1 MIREFF
7 TLAKP
12 VLSFVAFFSSFL
24 LSVWGKNLY
33 NISTQDYEKL
43 VLGFLNSSGMYL
55 SFINLLFSLTERKER
70 FKFPFFALIFFAFLI
85 LLFQKEDFLYF
96 ILPYLKRFR
105 VVLTLCLL
113 FISFLYFTSPYIEK
127 YFLPVSFAFLIGMN
141 EINFPW
147 FSDELK
153 ILMFFPF
160 LVLIFFG
167 NTKEEELSILFFL
180 AFLFMIGRDVITFAG
195 IISIFLRSLIFFNG
209 KIKYLIPLFI
219 SPIFLVVGYFSFLN
233 FQRGIPFF
241 EPFNFLAKIKLLLLS
256 LLALYIF
263 VLIYDFI
270 LFFFRRSIIP
280 QKLKISKTEIL
291 N

>member
-7 TLAKP
+7 LLAKP
-12 VLSFVAFFSSFL
+12 ILSFIAFFSSFL

-43 VLGFLNSSGMYL
+43 VLGFLNSSGTYI
-55 SFINLLFSLTERKER
+55 SFVNLLFSLAERKER
-70 FKFPFFALIFFAFLI
+70 AKSPFFALIFFTLLI
-85 LLFQKEDFLYF
+85 LLFQEEDFLYF
-96 ILPYLKRFR
+96 TLPYLKRFKF
-105 VVLTLCLL
+105 VLVLCLL
-113 FISFLYFTSPYIEK
+113 FISFLYFTFPYVEK
-127 YFLPVSFAFLIGMN
+127 YFLSISFAFLIGIN
-141 EINFPW
+141 EISFPW

-160 LVLIFFG
+160 LILIFFG
-167 NTKEEELSILFFL
+167 NTKEEELAILFFL

-195 IISIFLRSLIFFNG
+195 IISIFSRSIIFFNR

-219 SPIFLVVGYFSFLN
+219 SPIFLVLGYFSFLN

-256 LLALYIF
+256 LLVVYIF
-263 VLIYDFI
+263 VLIYDLI
-270 LFFFRRSIIP
+270 LFFFKRNIIP
-280 QKLKISKTEIL
+280 QKLKISKT
-291 N
+291 